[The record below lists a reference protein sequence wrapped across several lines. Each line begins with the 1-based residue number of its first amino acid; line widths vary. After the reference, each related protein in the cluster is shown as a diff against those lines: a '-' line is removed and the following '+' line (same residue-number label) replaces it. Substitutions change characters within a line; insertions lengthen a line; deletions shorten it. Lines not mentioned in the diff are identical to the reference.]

1 VIGLWALFALPVW
14 SAAYKQAGAQNPEWT
29 GASHV
34 REDIPGLGLVTRAA
48 PEWDGPT
55 FGTIA
60 DLIYCAGVLTL
71 ISFQI
76 PSTINVLRNC
86 TINLRGF
93 MAEMVL
99 LRRRGSPVCFLFLV
113 EAAHSHRLAPA

>member
-1 VIGLWALFALPVW
+1 MQVIGLWALFALPVW

-55 FGTIA
+55 FGTNSVTSWRA
-60 DLIYCAGVLTL
+60 LTD
-71 ISFQI
+71 
-76 PSTINVLRNC
+76 
-86 TINLRGF
+86 
-93 MAEMVL
+93 
-99 LRRRGSPVCFLFLV
+99 LFLNTTSGQSCYGQPV
-113 EAAHSHRLAPA
+113 TC